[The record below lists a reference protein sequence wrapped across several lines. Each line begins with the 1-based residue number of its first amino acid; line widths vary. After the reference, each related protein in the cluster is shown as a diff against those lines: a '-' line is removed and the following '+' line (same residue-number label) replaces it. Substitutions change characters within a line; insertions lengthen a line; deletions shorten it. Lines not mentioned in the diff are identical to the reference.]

1 MACFT
6 VPLAEAVIVTAVRK
20 TVLKKSAVNAVH
32 SAKMDSI
39 NKSVGRLEKML
50 YGGSFLLAVE
60 HLWHGEISFF
70 PPFLTALNTPDEI
83 PVMLRELASVGVGMA
98 LLVTGVWAL
107 AEGAAALVR
116 RFAVRRK
123 TAAEG
128 ESL

>member
-39 NKSVGRLEKML
+39 NESVGRLEKML
-50 YGGSFLLAVE
+50 YGGSFLLAIE
-60 HLWHGEISFF
+60 HLWHGEISFL
-70 PPFLTALNTPDEI
+70 PPFLTALNSPAEI
-83 PVMLRELASVGVGMA
+83 SVMLQELASVGVGMA

-107 AEGAAALVR
+107 AEGAAASVKLLLR
-116 RFAVRRK
+116 KRK
-123 TAAEG
+123 TAAE
-128 ESL
+128 SF

>member
-6 VPLAEAVIVTAVRK
+6 VPLAEAVIVTTVRK

-39 NKSVGRLEKML
+39 NESVGRLEKML
-50 YGGSFLLAVE
+50 YGGSFLLAIE
-60 HLWHGEISFF
+60 HLWHGEISFL
-70 PPFLTALNTPDEI
+70 PPFLTALNSPAEI
-83 PVMLRELASVGVGMA
+83 SVMLQELASVGVGMA

-116 RFAVRRK
+116 RFAVRQK

>member
-39 NKSVGRLEKML
+39 NESVGRLEKML
-50 YGGSFLLAVE
+50 YGGSFLLAIE
-60 HLWHGEISFF
+60 HLWHGEISFL
-70 PPFLTALNTPDEI
+70 PPFLTALNSPAEI
-83 PVMLRELASVGVGMA
+83 SVMLQELASVGVGMA

-107 AEGAAALVR
+107 AEGATASVKRLLR
-116 RFAVRRK
+116 KRK
-123 TAAEG
+123 TAAE
-128 ESL
+128 SF